1 MPKSCSL
8 FKSSSYRRKL
18 SEKIKTDNRK
28 PWRITR
34 TRTCIIF
41 TVFSLL
47 LSLCGPVGADSF
59 PPAPPQHIVVEETCI
74 SVSLTTPSST
84 VFINVTE
91 YDDKQIVKNITIEF
105 CEPVTYVSFTLQV
118 LSKRPSYVDALDN
131 STVLQYY
138 TITFLTGVT
147 DEIANVKMDFAI
159 EKDAEQKKDIDEETL
174 VLYRYD
180 GEKMEKCPTEKV
192 EEDDAFLYFRTN
204 TEGASYVAVTG
215 GVMSSSW
222 WFAVVILA
230 VVALITVIGIY
241 GYRRFKLANLRKMLR
256 TGYGK

>member
-8 FKSSSYRRKL
+8 FKSSSYRRKTG
-18 SEKIKTDNRK
+18 EKIKTSNRK

-47 LSLCGPVGADSF
+47 LSLCGPVCADSF

-74 SVSLTTPSST
+74 SVSLTTLSST

-91 YDDKQIVKNITIEF
+91 YDAKQIVKNITIEF
-105 CEPVTYVSFTLQV
+105 LEPVTYVSFTLNV
-118 LSKRPSYVDALDN
+118 LSDKPSYVNALKN
-131 STVLQYY
+131 ATVLQYY
-138 TITFLTGVT
+138 TITFLS
-147 DEIANVKMDFAI
+147 ANSVKIVNVEMYFAI
-159 EKDAEQKKDIDEETL
+159 EKSAEQKRDVDEETL

-180 GEKMEKCPTEKV
+180 RGKIEKCLTEKI
-192 EEDDAFLYFRTN
+192 EEDENFLYFKTK

-215 GVMSSSW
+215 ALMSSPW
-222 WFAVVILA
+222 WFIAEIIAVA
-230 VVALITVIGIY
+230 VLVTVIGIY
-241 GYRRFKLANLRKMLR
+241 VYRRFKLANLRKMVR
-256 TGYGK
+256 T